1 MRLVNHS
8 FKPGIWVVSPGLWS
22 EIDSLLIRSSDSS
35 MSVNSH
41 PQQVLVIGSG
51 AREHALVW
59 RLSLSPQVARI
70 CVAPGNGGTHA
81 LASSSKVPIHHAS
94 VSSNRDICAYALE
107 QKIGTPL
114 FFKTKMTSLSDP
126 VLAFS

>member
-1 MRLVNHS
+1 MHLALSNTS
-8 FKPGIWVVSPGLWS
+8 PGTLVVSPGLWS
-22 EIDSLLIRSSDSS
+22 EIDSLLSASCASS

-70 CVAPGNGGTHA
+70 CVAPGNGGTLA
-81 LASSSKVPIHHAS
+81 LASTSKIPIIHTT
-94 VSSNRDICAYALE
+94 VSSNQDICAYAKE
-107 QKIGTPL
+107 QKIGTPSQSSRTLSATCL
-114 FFKTKMTSLSDP
+114 FGF
-126 VLAFS
+126 